1 MTSGFTALT
10 RTVAMAVAI
19 ALGLLTMLVIPA
31 SAADDEREASVVVVE
46 QDTNFVWRPAGGFV
60 LDVRVTDEGGRSIG
74 GPVAVLVDG
83 DMVLRTRWPSSE
95 LVVDPPPSLPGPHEV
110 SVRFVGDSTYRPSE
124 WTGTLD
130 VVEGDVPGVMTVD
143 APQQAAYGDVVPF
156 TVDVAT
162 PPDLL
167 VDDPD
172 QPDGRAVVT
181 WDDPGM
187 RPRDAAVSGG
197 TGVVHVPAEVPGTHA
212 YEVTYYSAGDVQIT
226 RATGTLT
233 VGKARLPLRIWS
245 NDVQQGVMNTAGGT
259 WEVAAFMDI
268 SWPIDGTMSL
278 YDGDRLLQTQDVAG
292 MGLGATVFTLAADDV
307 PPGRRTLTARL
318 TGSPFVEDASATLDL
333 EVVRNPAVIG
343 VERATARTFQW
354 GRPHKLRVAVHSAD
368 NYWPDAVP
376 TGTVKVYRGTTRVGT
391 GTLDDSGEVVVR
403 IWGKKLPVGRTTL
416 RVVYTGDT
424 VYEKT
429 VRYRTVRVYKART
442 KLRAS
447 ILDTTVHRPQQV
459 KVRFRLSSPSNV
471 ALTGKVKL
479 KVDGVTVKTVRLRKK
494 HDGSRTVSLPAS
506 VEPGHHYLKVVYVGT
521 ATKKR
526 SVKVPLYFT
535 VY

>member
-19 ALGLLTMLVIPA
+19 ALGLLTMLVVPA

-74 GPVAVLVDG
+74 GPIEVLVDG
-83 DMVLRTRWPSSE
+83 EVVERRRQPSYE
-95 LVVDPPPSLPGPHEV
+95 LGVNPPPSLPGPHEV
-110 SVRFVGDSTYRPSE
+110 TVRFLGDPAYLPAE

-130 VVEGDVPGVMTVD
+130 VVEGDVSAVMTVD
-143 APQQAAYGDVVPF
+143 APEQAAHHEGATF

-162 PPDLL
+162 PSDPL

-181 WDDPGM
+181 WDDPAMGLQ
-187 RPRDAAVSGG
+187 DAPVREGSGAVP
-197 TGVVHVPAEVPGTHA
+197 VPTQIPGEHA
-212 YEVTYYSAGDVQIT
+212 YEVTFYSYGDVQIT
-226 RATGTLT
+226 RASGTLT
-233 VGKARLPLRIWS
+233 IGKAGLPLKVWS
-245 NDVQQGVMNTAGGT
+245 DDAHDGVVNTARGA
-259 WEVAAFMDI
+259 WEVAVSTNA
-268 SWPIDGTMSL
+268 SWSVDGTVSL
-278 YDGDRLLQTQDVAG
+278 YDGDRLLRTRDAVGIESSA
-292 MGLGATVFTLAADDV
+292 AVFTLAADEV
-307 PPGRRTLTARL
+307 PAGHRTLTARL

-494 HDGSRTVSLPAS
+494 HDGARTVSLPAS

-535 VY
+535 VS